1 MSESSARPP
10 VPRWLRAGA
19 VLTALAALPLVTLGA
34 EVTTKKVGMV
44 DPQGFQVPWHLFTV
58 PGEKLYLGYLIEHG
72 HRLAGFVV
80 GVCCIVLAV
89 GMGLFARGWYR
100 WLGLVALLA
109 VSAQGVLGIFRVNL
123 NALLGADLAALHGC
137 LAQLVFATLVAVAV
151 LSSRSWCEPA
161 VTPPGLR
168 RPGLWLA
175 VLMYVQVVLGAI
187 TRHLLPAYPLTQRLH
202 VLLAF
207 VVVGLVFVLA
217 GKLRREG
224 SNPAARRVA
233 LGLGVL
239 VLIQPVLGVEAWVRR
254 FGAATLPE
262 LVPSSP
268 VLDLVRSG
276 HHVLGTLIFAATVA
290 LTVLLYRRETVA
302 RPVREPV
309 DLMHPLPGVARA
321 AHLVEGSA

>member
-1 MSESSARPP
+1 
-10 VPRWLRAGA
+10 VPRWLRAWA
-19 VLTALAALPLVTLGA
+19 VFTALAALPLVTLGA

-44 DPQGFQVPWHLFTV
+44 DKEGFRVPWHLFTV
-58 PGEKLYLGYLIEHG
+58 AGQDLSLGYLIEHG

-89 GMGLFARGWYR
+89 GMALFARGWFHR
-100 WLGLVALLA
+100 SLGVFALLA

-123 NALLGADLAALHGC
+123 NALMGSDLAALHGC
-137 LAQLVFATLVAVAV
+137 LAQLVFATLVAIAV
-151 LSSRSWCEPA
+151 LSSRSWSEPA

-168 RPGLWLA
+168 TLGLWLA
-175 VLMYVQVVLGAI
+175 VLMYVQVVLGAV
-187 TRHLLPAYPLTQRLH
+187 TRHLLPAYLLTQRLH

-224 SNPAARRVA
+224 NNTAARRLA

-262 LVPSSP
+262 LVPSDP
-268 VLDLVRSG
+268 ALDLVRSG

-290 LTVLLYRRETVA
+290 LAVLLCRRETVS
-302 RPVREPV
+302 RPVWRPLSPV
-309 DLMHPLPGVARA
+309 GRT
-321 AHLVEGSA
+321 AHLVEGST